1 MDISGQKTNKK
12 LVKLCI
18 LWKQKQEE
26 ILINN
31 YGYDIYNILST
42 EIITPNTH
50 TKYSVLKKAIDY
62 IAFLEK
68 VLDKSLKL
76 GLNK

>member
-1 MDISGQKTNKK
+1 MDISGQKINKK
-12 LVKLCI
+12 LLKLHI
-18 LWKQKQEE
+18 LWKEKQEE

-42 EIITPNTH
+42 EILTPSSH
-50 TKYSVLKKAIDY
+50 SKYSVLKKAIDY

-68 VLDKSLKL
+68 TLDKSLKL

>member
-68 VLDKSLKL
+68 ILDKSLKL

>member
-26 ILINN
+26 ILRNN

-50 TKYSVLKKAIDY
+50 TKYSVLKKLLDIF
-62 IAFLEK
+62 FL
-68 VLDKSLKL
+68 SLL
-76 GLNK
+76 PFGIL

>member
-1 MDISGQKTNKK
+1 MDISGQKINKK
-12 LVKLCI
+12 LKKLCI

-26 ILINN
+26 ILRNN